1 MNSRFPLFLSM
12 VLALSALLGGY
23 YLSRKKSSPSAQ
35 AEIPFSRTSALSVE
49 DYCRS
54 KRKSAEDYTAVAVRG
69 CPPRAPAD
77 VAGSIEAVA
86 EYRNC
91 SGIGLIPK

>member
-1 MNSRFPLFLSM
+1 MNSRFSLFLS
-12 VLALSALLGGY
+12 VLLALSALLGGY
-23 YLSRKKSSPSAQ
+23 CLSRKKISSSAP
-35 AEIPFSRTSALSVE
+35 AEIPFARTSALSVE
-49 DYCRS
+49 EYCRS
-54 KRKSAEDYTAVAVRG
+54 KQRSPEDYTAVAVRG

-77 VAGSIEAVA
+77 VAAGIEAVA